1 MSNRTL
7 GTSFEQ
13 EFAQEMFDN
22 GFWVHLLTQNSA
34 GQPADVIAVMNQ
46 KAYLIDCKVCSNNR
60 FPLTRVEANQH
71 CAMHLWQM
79 IGNGDAMFALKMSD
93 DVYMIPY
100 SLIRKETLNCKSTL
114 TAHYIREKG
123 ISFHDWIE
131 KEVDKCK
138 S

>member
-1 MSNRTL
+1 M
-7 GTSFEQ
+7 
-13 EFAQEMFDN
+13 
-22 GFWVHLLTQNSA
+22 
-34 GQPADVIAVMNQ
+34 
-46 KAYLIDCKVCSNNR
+46 IDCKVCSNDR

-114 TAHYIREKG
+114 TAHYIRENG

-131 KEVDKCK
+131 KEVNKCK

>member
-1 MSNRTL
+1 MSNRKL

-13 EFAQEMFDN
+13 EFVQEMFDN

-71 CAMHLWQM
+71 CAMRLWQM

-100 SLIRKETLNCKSTL
+100 SLIRKETLNCISTL
-114 TAHYIREKG
+114 TAHYIRENG